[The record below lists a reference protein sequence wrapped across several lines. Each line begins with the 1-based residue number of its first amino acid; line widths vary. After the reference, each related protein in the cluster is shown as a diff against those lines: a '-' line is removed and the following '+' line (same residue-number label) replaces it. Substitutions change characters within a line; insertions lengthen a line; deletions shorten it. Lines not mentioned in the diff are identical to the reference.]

1 MAVLILRT
9 HYPTSKTVLACGSR
23 RRKRFRPDENCSLWS
38 PLHQYINDQQPHKVI
53 NNNCLF
59 RRRPHKPASCD
70 AFVWI
75 QRGHE
80 KRGSKW
86 VQTWHVWPPTFEF
99 WEGVRHIQ
107 AQCRHTSH
115 CQEFTETGN
124 RAEKSLD
131 SRLAWSIWP
140 DLCSHS

>member
-53 NNNCLF
+53 NNSCLF
-59 RRRPHKPASCD
+59 WRRPHKPASCD

-75 QRGHE
+75 QRGHATRKE
-80 KRGSKW
+80 VLTGFKHDMFGR
-86 VQTWHVWPPTFEF
+86 QHLNFERALDIF
-99 WEGVRHIQ
+99 KHNVGTPLTVKNFPKPET
-107 AQCRHTSH
+107 AQ
-115 CQEFTETGN
+115 
-124 RAEKSLD
+124 KS
-131 SRLAWSIWP
+131 RWNP
-140 DLCSHS
+140 G